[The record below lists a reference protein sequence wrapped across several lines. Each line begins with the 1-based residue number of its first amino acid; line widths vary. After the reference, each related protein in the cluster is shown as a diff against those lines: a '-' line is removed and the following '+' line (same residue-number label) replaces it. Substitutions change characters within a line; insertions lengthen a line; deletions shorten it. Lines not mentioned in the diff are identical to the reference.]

1 MKVVIALGSNLG
13 EPEIILQ
20 GAIASLN
27 QLLSVTAV
35 STFHRTAPVGGPV
48 QPDYLNAVLV
58 GDCTNLSA
66 VELLHQLQAI
76 EAEAGRTRE
85 VRWGPRTLDLDLILF
100 GDQVM
105 QTPELTLPHPRA
117 HERKFVLEPWSE
129 IDPDASIPG
138 KGSVQDLLRV

>member
-117 HERKFVLEPWSE
+117 HERTFVLEPWSE